1 MELSENVLE
10 YEESIT
16 YLKHNKPDFQDIKVH
31 EELVKELHSKPL
43 SWISKNEPKIDSPQ
57 HQEESKVV

>member
-43 SWISKNEPKIDSPQ
+43 SWISKSEPKIDSPK
-57 HQEESKVV
+57 H